1 METFYSALQAEIRAF
16 KEQVRSCQEG
26 FDLHALYKVLL
37 LLFPES
43 QPGEVQ
49 SIEQLRR
56 HVVCKDWTGQEAA
69 KPPAGDRD
77 CSIPAYVSWLSSY
90 LGYLN
95 SLKDTFDAKVVFPL
109 CENLYVNEEP
119 GGRSEPGLLVGS
131 PCPSGSGHGKE
142 EQPCVTESIADV
154 ARQLFA
160 IRRKWALLLQGG
172 MIDDRLLSPQSL
184 RDLQGFAHA
193 CPFRKV
199 LKLVPNIF
207 HKSLATAELAQKWV
221 ALHRSRYS
229 SLQLPSG
236 LGWGRGWCRGDLAP
250 GTSEHLTNGSF
261 SPLSLS
267 NSFLGGCSQPR
278 AKSGTSGD
286 GGSGAGSAG
295 LVRAQLQESQ
305 EELMSLL
312 GRAERAGA
320 LEAQLRG
327 ITQSIS
333 HLHQQQQDKRREL
346 DNVQQGL
353 GQGEE
358 DMAECVPEH
367 SSSCQAILRQLADLG
382 RRLELEEYRK
392 SIVQR
397 DWVLEL
403 TVRPALLRHIDVV
416 QQRCRELERVVLG
429 WEEAGPAPLR
439 SAKMTDS
446 VSLPGSAHSSTAH
459 AMPGSRGSLAPGSWQ
474 GQ

>member
-1 METFYSALQAEIRAF
+1 METFYSALRAEIRAF
-16 KEQVRSCQEG
+16 EEQVRSCQEG
-26 FDLHALYKVLL
+26 FDLPALRKALL
-37 LLFPES
+37 LLLAES
-43 QPGEVQ
+43 RPGEVQ
-49 SIEQLRR
+49 SVEQRRR
-56 HVVCKDWTGQEAA
+56 HAVCKDWTGREAA

-119 GGRSEPGLLVGS
+119 GGRSEPGLPVGC
-131 PCPSGSGHGKE
+131 PCPSGSGRGKE
-142 EQPCVTESIADV
+142 EQPCAAESIADV

-160 IRRKWALLLQGG
+160 VRRKWALLLQGG

-184 RDLQGFAHA
+184 RDLRGSPHA

-207 HKSLATAELAQKWV
+207 HKSLATAELARQWV
-221 ALHRSRYS
+221 ALHRS
-229 SLQLPSG
+229 
-236 LGWGRGWCRGDLAP
+236 
-250 GTSEHLTNGSF
+250 
-261 SPLSLS
+261 
-267 NSFLGGCSQPR
+267 SFLGGCSQPG
-278 AKSGTSGD
+278 AKSGTGGD

-295 LVRAQLQESQ
+295 LVRAQLQESR

-320 LEAQLRG
+320 LEAQVRG

-333 HLHQQQQDKRREL
+333 HLHQQQQDNRREL

-358 DMAECVPEH
+358 DTAERVPER

-392 SIVQR
+392 SIVQS

-403 TVRPALLRHIDVV
+403 AVRPALLRHIDVV

-429 WEEAGPAPLR
+429 WEEAGPEPLR

-459 AMPGSRGSLAPGSWQ
+459 ATPGSWQ
-474 GQ
+474 GR